1 MDFYHQ
7 VSQLQSQ
14 MEQTKLRLQKE
25 HSAEMERTLQ
35 QVWAYP
41 YIVLKNRIC
50 LPMGK
55 LHMT

>member
-1 MDFYHQ
+1 MDYYPQ

-35 QVWAYP
+35 QV
-41 YIVLKNRIC
+41 
-50 LPMGK
+50 
-55 LHMT
+55 